1 MVPSGPDVLGGV
13 LGHRNSMRPVVAIF
27 RSRLLVRN
35 LSLLLAFLPFA
46 WVAAGGAEA
55 GPAPTGTR
63 AGEATV
69 AKGAVGDSEGGD
81 GVSNKVVAQLKAK
94 LRAAV
99 EGVSP
104 PPSPTHTHMHPQTI

>member
-1 MVPSGPDVLGGV
+1 MYRLRCLLRSFCAVRWSLLLLLFCRGSVFIELLMVPSGPDVVGGV

-55 GPAPTGTR
+55 GPAPAGTF
-63 AGEATV
+63 
-69 AKGAVGDSEGGD
+69 S
-81 GVSNKVVAQLKAK
+81 VVPI
-94 LRAAV
+94 R
-99 EGVSP
+99 P
-104 PPSPTHTHMHPQTI
+104 